1 MYYTRADAYTH
12 IRSYMLHWC
21 QSTGC
26 LLFTPSSLLFSCSLG
41 TRRWKTWRPHTP
53 HGPTF
58 QCWAAP
64 HSWSLWLRIN
74 WSLAPRL
81 DSRLQTPAGGWSLR
95 THNCSFHSDGK
106 KVRGASLIR
115 AWNLIYLRWWQQQQQ
130 QNHPS
135 FINYSEKLQT
145 AEALDSHCL
154 IFPWGFLSGVQCM
167 TVSSVCVCVWV
178 CVLGI
183 PYCVLALSLHT
194 NVNSRQSCA
203 ADVVR
208 HESVGVGGFGHGQ
221 RASSELAV
229 HRRLSEPLGLLH
241 QQVVPLLCLLQPQD
255 DCTGKEFQVIWRFL
269 NVSHHN
275 CFFT

>member
-1 MYYTRADAYTH
+1 MYYARADAYKH
-12 IRSYMLHWC
+12 IHSYMLHWS
-21 QSTGC
+21 QSTRS

-64 HSWSLWLRIN
+64 HSWSLWLRIS

-95 THNCSFHSDGK
+95 THNCSFDSDGK

-154 IFPWGFLSGVQCM
+154 IFPCGFLSGVQCM
-167 TVSSVCVCVWV
+167 TVSSLYVCVC
-178 CVLGI
+178 
-183 PYCVLALSLHT
+183 
-194 NVNSRQSCA
+194 
-203 ADVVR
+203 
-208 HESVGVGGFGHGQ
+208 
-221 RASSELAV
+221 AV
-229 HRRLSEPLGLLH
+229 D
-241 QQVVPLLCLLQPQD
+241 PLLCPCSEPAHQCKLSSVLRGWRSPPWVGWCRWFWAWPASLLWACSSSTPLW
-255 DCTGKEFQVIWRFL
+255 TSWAPSPAGSTSPPSPSAPGWLHRER
-269 NVSHHN
+269 VSGHLEIFT
-275 CFFT
+275 CFPP